1 VDCEQDANERCV
13 YRYFQLWAGTD
24 TQITEHP
31 EYVEAAQEFFLRVI
45 EEASQVDNGDV
56 LFKALKEEKGAE
68 IIQVLVKQVIN
79 NPPSEERERTINII
93 KLLVKR

>member
-1 VDCEQDANERCV
+1 MDCEQNADERCV
-13 YRYFQLWAGTD
+13 VICGFQAHALMLIYTA
-24 TQITEHP
+24 HP

-68 IIQVLVKQVIN
+68 IMQVLVKQVIN

>member
-1 VDCEQDANERCV
+1 M
-13 YRYFQLWAGTD
+13 
-24 TQITEHP
+24 
-31 EYVEAAQEFFLRVI
+31 I

-68 IIQVLVKQVIN
+68 IMQVLVKQVIN